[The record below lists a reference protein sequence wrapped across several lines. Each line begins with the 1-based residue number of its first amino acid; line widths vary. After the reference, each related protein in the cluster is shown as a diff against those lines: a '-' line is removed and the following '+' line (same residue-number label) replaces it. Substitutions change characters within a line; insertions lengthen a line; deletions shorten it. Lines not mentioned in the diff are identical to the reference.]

1 MLKQDLIEQVTA
13 QLPDNSKKD
22 IAKAVDIIFETID
35 SALVDGRKIE
45 IRGFG
50 VFSTRTLNGKTIK
63 NPKTGKIFNIPER
76 RTTHFT
82 MSKMVKEALIMA
94 HSEFGE
100 ADEI

>member
-1 MLKQDLIEQVTA
+1 MLKQDLIEQVA
-13 QLPDNSKKD
+13 DQLPSNSKND
-22 IAKAVDIIFETID
+22 IAKAVDIILETID

-63 NPKTGKIFNIPER
+63 NPKTGKIFDIPKR

-82 MSKMVKEALIMA
+82 MSKMVKEALIVA
-94 HSEFGE
+94 DSEFRE
-100 ADEI
+100 TNEI